1 MTLSR
6 SNRLL
11 VVGLLFV
18 AILGMAM
25 ISIEPEV
32 QYSVDEVLSSPSE
45 FEDDKV
51 FLRGEV
57 SIGSLDSQTTTFEL
71 AGVTSSLVV
80 DFSGVAIPDGFH
92 EGLTVSVRGTLANS
106 DGSWTLL
113 AHEIQTGCP
122 SKYEAA

>member
-51 FLRGEV
+51 FLRC
-57 SIGSLDSQTTTFEL
+57 
-71 AGVTSSLVV
+71 
-80 DFSGVAIPDGFH
+80 AIFQICKPIF
-92 EGLTVSVRGTLANS
+92 
-106 DGSWTLL
+106 
-113 AHEIQTGCP
+113 
-122 SKYEAA
+122 